1 MVYYKLPDA
10 FITVCESGG
19 RQIREKGVTNP
30 VKIVFNGID
39 FGSYSWIPKSHARQK
54 LGFGEQEYIMGIIG
68 RIEFNQKQQ
77 NLFLQVIQNK
87 LSKTNR
93 IKIMIVGSG
102 PDEFALKQI
111 VRDGGMSEFVTIL
124 PWRDKLVDVY
134 SAIDMLVIPSRYE
147 GLPVV
152 MLEAMLCKLPIAA
165 TNVDGMAEI
174 LPREWL
180 FDLNDENE
188 VWNTLMRI
196 SRSDNEKLL
205 IANYEMVKNR
215 FSIENFQ
222 KSFYNEMNSICS
234 QV

>member
-1 MVYYKLPDA
+1 
-10 FITVCESGG
+10 
-19 RQIREKGVTNP
+19 
-30 VKIVFNGID
+30 
-39 FGSYSWIPKSHARQK
+39 
-54 LGFGEQEYIMGIIG
+54 
-68 RIEFNQKQQ
+68 
-77 NLFLQVIQNK
+77 
-87 LSKTNR
+87 
-93 IKIMIVGSG
+93 
-102 PDEFALKQI
+102 
-111 VRDGGMSEFVTIL
+111 
-124 PWRDKLVDVY
+124 
-134 SAIDMLVIPSRYE
+134 MLVIPSRYE